1 MFKWNCYELT
11 LWYKVLGY
19 RWINFKFHL
28 FNCTVL
34 KRKPQAS
41 NRVPGAEA
49 HDTELRLNTWLT
61 CSSSPSQI
69 LPHQSGGNICGLEF
83 LDQHQGVH
91 LSDRTPVILPP
102 KKGAL
107 SETILFFLLLI
118 TFWFCPVSAYKNFPC
133 CMTSQINHNITLIL
147 IKLHIYIY
155 IIHIYWYIVCKAF
168 LKLKR
173 YVSVEMFKNMNA

>member
-1 MFKWNCYELT
+1 M
-11 LWYKVLGY
+11 
-19 RWINFKFHL
+19 
-28 FNCTVL
+28 L

-61 CSSSPSQI
+61 CSCSPYKYYPTSQEVIFVVWNFWINTRESTCLIGPLSSFPQRKGPY
-69 LPHQSGGNICGLEF
+69 LKQSF
-83 LDQHQGVH
+83 
-91 LSDRTPVILPP
+91 
-102 KKGAL
+102 
-107 SETILFFLLLI
+107 FFLLLI
-118 TFWFCPVSAYKNFPC
+118 TFWSCPVSAYKNFPC